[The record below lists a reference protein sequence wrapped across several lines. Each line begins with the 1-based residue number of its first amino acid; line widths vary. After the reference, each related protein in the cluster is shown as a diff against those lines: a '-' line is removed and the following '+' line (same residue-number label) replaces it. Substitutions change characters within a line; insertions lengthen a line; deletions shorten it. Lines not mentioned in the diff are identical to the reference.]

1 MYDIKPDK
9 QFTKDEILET
19 IGQVAIF
26 ERYLGIEVQ
35 TRKHFCSPLRKD
47 KHPTCNFSWHKGI
60 LYYRDWSEKEPKTC
74 FDLVMQLYNIDFYS
88 SLNKIAKDFGL
99 VDSNVSYNKDYQ
111 FSKQERTSKG
121 RSTIEVKIKNF
132 TDVDNTYLD
141 EYLISNTTLR
151 RFKVFSIYKAWC
163 NGKLSYTYNNK
174 DPALGYYF
182 GDDQWKIYFYKRDN
196 NYRFLSNTNRI
207 NGYKQ
212 LPYTAEYC
220 IITKSMKDVMCL
232 YEFGIPS
239 IALQSETQVPKESII
254 EELYKRYDKLYTLY
268 DYDYTGV
275 STANK
280 IWKRYGIPYLFF
292 TEEVKDFSDYVE
304 MYGRKQTNK
313 LINKVK
319 RYYD

>member
-9 QFTKDEILET
+9 QFTKDEILDS

-60 LYYRDWSEKEPKTC
+60 LYYRDWAEKEPKTC

-99 VDSNVSYNKDYQ
+99 ADNNTSYNKDYQ
-111 FSKQERTSKG
+111 FSKEERTTKG
-121 RSTIEVKIKNF
+121 KSTIEVKIKNF
-132 TDVDNTYLD
+132 TDVDNSYLD
-141 EYLISNTTLR
+141 KYLISNIALC
-151 RFKVFSIYKAWC
+151 RFKVFSIYKVWC
-163 NGKLSYTYNNK
+163 NGRLSYTYNNK

-182 GDDQWKIYFYKRDN
+182 GDDQWKIYFYKRS

-212 LPYTAEYC
+212 LPYTGEYC

-232 YEFGIPS
+232 YEFGLPS
-239 IALQSETQVPKESII
+239 IALQSETQIPDRELI
-254 EELYKRYDKLYTLY
+254 EELYDRYNKLYTLY

-280 IWKRYGIPYLFF
+280 IWKTYGIPYLFF
-292 TEEVKDFSDYVE
+292 TEEAKDFSDYVE
-304 MYGRKQTNK
+304 LHGRKQTNK